1 MTQWWLNLFFS
12 VSCARFSK
20 ELLEKSAFLMFS
32 YIVQNR
38 AALGELFHLSFEYC
52 NE

>member
-1 MTQWWLNLFFS
+1 MMTQFVFLCIL
-12 VSCARFSK
+12 CTRFSK
-20 ELLEKSAFLMFS
+20 ELLKKSAFLMFF